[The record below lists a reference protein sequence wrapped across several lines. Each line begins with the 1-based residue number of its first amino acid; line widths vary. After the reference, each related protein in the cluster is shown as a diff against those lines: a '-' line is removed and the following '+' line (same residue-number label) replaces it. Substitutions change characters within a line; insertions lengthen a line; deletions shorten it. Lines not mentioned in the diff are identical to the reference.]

1 MAKFNEEKFRSSAKA
16 AGYSDEEIDAE
27 LKSTPAPVGAA
38 VPNIVPIADG
48 RETTAA
54 FQAEAKTAGEELIK
68 SAKQEREAT
77 LAAPPFDF
85 MNVANS
91 PVGYVTGGAA
101 LGALASGVGY
111 AFGKAKSG
119 LSGINQRKIG
129 PKPDIDR
136 TIDIPMDTVQ
146 KRNMSPFAQQFET
159 TYGVPLSTA
168 EQLTGGPITNPKDAA
183 IVGGALKNQAGISVN
198 TPYQTS
204 PYTQAPKPQPVAPT
218 DGPFFNPNNAPP
230 VAAAPIA
237 PTPSVQASVE
247 TGNTNKA
254 VQSIIAQELDK
265 STGNSPTLAT
275 FNRDANGNI
284 EYPKG
289 MSKAARQGAEAFAQ
303 QYPDHAKSLAAEG
316 RFGILGA
323 GSGDNNL
330 FNSYGSDMMKRI
342 RDEVN
347 QGQMVGP
354 YGNYE
359 TKVNPAIKAISPET
373 AIGKDLAQLREAQI
387 GGNYGQLGTPAS
399 IGGKKGGMI
408 QGANMVAKAVKAGA
422 PVALLMGIADAA
434 KAATQGR
441 YGEAAVR
448 SADVA
453 TDYMPMI
460 SQLKQGLSP
469 TEAGAPGVSKQ
480 RIENAALL
488 GSPYAQTEWA
498 KNQRLR
504 EKAGAGRGIAPPSA
518 YMR

>member
-1 MAKFNEEKFRSSAKA
+1 MAKFDEQKFRSSAKA

-54 FQAEAKTAGEELIK
+54 FEKEAQAKGAELIT
-68 SAKQEREAT
+68 SAKQEQEAT

-85 MNVANS
+85 MKALNS

-101 LGALASGVGY
+101 LGALAVGAGY
-111 AFGKAKSG
+111 GLSKLKSG

-129 PKPDIDR
+129 NQPIDR
-136 TIDIPMDTVQ
+136 TIDIPMDTIE
-146 KRNMSPFAQQFET
+146 KRNVSPFAQQFET
-159 TYGVPLSTA
+159 TYGVPLADA
-168 EQLTGGPITNPKDAA
+168 ERLTGGPITNPKDAA
-183 IVGGALKNQAGISVN
+183 IVGGALKNQGGISVN
-198 TPYQTS
+198 NPYQTS
-204 PYTQAPKPQPVAPT
+204 PYTQAPAPVAPV
-218 DGPFFNPNNAPP
+218 APVP
-230 VAAAPIA
+230 AAAPQANAPIA

-247 TGNTNKA
+247 TGNTAKA
-254 VQSIIAQELDK
+254 VQTVVAQELDK
-265 STGNSPTLAT
+265 VTGVAPTLAT

-284 EYPKG
+284 QYPKG
-289 MSKAARQGAEAFAQ
+289 MSSAAKQGAEAFAQ
-303 QYPDHAKSLAAEG
+303 QYPDKAKALAAEG

-354 YGNYE
+354 YANYE

-387 GGNYGQLGTPAS
+387 GGNYGPLGTPAS
-399 IGGKKGGMI
+399 IGGKKGGLI
-408 QGANMVAKAVKAGA
+408 QGTNMVAKAVKAGGPA
-422 PVALLMGIADAA
+422 VLLMGIADAA
-434 KAATQGR
+434 KAAEQGK
-441 YGEAAVR
+441 YSEAAMR
-448 SADVA
+448 SVDVA
-453 TDYMPMI
+453 TDYLPMI
-460 SQLKQGLSP
+460 SQLKQGLAP
-469 TEAGAPGVSKQ
+469 TEVGAPGVSQQ
-480 RIENAALL
+480 RIESSALL

-498 KNQRLR
+498 KNQRLK

>member
-1 MAKFNEEKFRSSAKA
+1 MAKFDEQKFRSSAKA

-27 LKSTPAPVGAA
+27 LKSTPAPAGAA

-54 FQAEAKTAGEELIK
+54 FEKEAQAKGAELIT
-68 SAKQEREAT
+68 SAKQEQEAT

-85 MNVANS
+85 MKALNS
-91 PVGYVTGGAA
+91 PVGYVTGAAA
-101 LGALASGVGY
+101 LGALGTGVGY
-111 AFGKAKSG
+111 AFGKAKAG

-129 PKPDIDR
+129 NQPIDR
-136 TIDIPMDTVQ
+136 TIDIPMDTIE

-159 TYGVPLSTA
+159 TYGVPLADA
-168 EQLTGGPITNPKDAA
+168 ERLTGGPITNPKDAA
-183 IVGGALKNQAGISVN
+183 IIGGALKNQGGISVN
-198 TPYQTS
+198 SPYQTS
-204 PYTQAPKPQPVAPT
+204 SYTQAPAPIAPAAPQASAVAP
-218 DGPFFNPNNAPP
+218 
-230 VAAAPIA
+230 VA
-237 PTPSVQASVE
+237 PTPSVQESVQ
-247 TGNTNKA
+247 TGNTSKA
-254 VQSIIAQELDK
+254 VQTVIAQELDK
-265 STGNSPTLAT
+265 STGVAPTLAT

-284 EYPKG
+284 DYPKG
-289 MSKAARQGAEAFAQ
+289 MSSAAKQGAEAFAQ
-303 QYPDHAKSLAAEG
+303 QYPEQAKSLAAEG

-342 RDEVN
+342 RNEVN
-347 QGQMVGP
+347 EGQMVGP
-354 YGNYE
+354 YANYE

-387 GGNYGQLGTPAS
+387 GGNYGPLGTPAT

-408 QGANMVAKAVKAGA
+408 TGPNTVPKAIKAGG
-422 PVALLMGIADAA
+422 PALLLMSIADAA
-434 KAATQGR
+434 KAAQQGN
-441 YGEAAVR
+441 YGEAAMR

-453 TDYMPMI
+453 TDYLPMI

-469 TEAGAPGVSKQ
+469 REASAPGVSQQ
-480 RIENAALL
+480 RIESSALL

-498 KNQRLR
+498 KNQRLK